1 MTQTT
6 AQVLLTLLLL
16 LAAVIFVIL
25 GADQLAIG
33 LVGAICGQGVSV
45 SVRSAVNGNGNR

>member
-6 AQVLLTLLLL
+6 AQVLLTTLFLVG
-16 LAAVIFVIL
+16 AVIFVIL

-33 LVGAICGQGVSV
+33 LIGAICGQGASAG
-45 SVRSAVNGNGNR
+45 VRSAVNGTK